1 MVVETAPEIDLLE
14 NMNIVFAGHVDHGK
28 STVIGRLLAD
38 SNALPM
44 GKLEQVRES
53 CERSG
58 IPFEYAYLIDAL
70 KDERSQSIT
79 IDSARV
85 FFKSPRRQY
94 TIIDAPG
101 HIEFV
106 KNMVSGA
113 ARAEAAVLVIDANEG
128 VRENTRRHSYFLW
141 MLGIRKIILAVNKMD
156 LVNYDQAIY
165 EQVKSEFEDFMSG
178 FQLKEVAAVPV
189 SGQSG
194 QNIVSNG
201 ASMPWYS
208 GQPLLSVLDSL
219 ERQVQVG
226 EQPFRMPVQD
236 VYRFTRFGDNRRIV
250 AGRVTSG
257 QVQIGDE
264 VVFYPSGKRS
274 RVKSIEA
281 FSSPALKS
289 AIRSQSTGFTLEEQ
303 IYVHRGEL
311 AVRADEAQPKVTR
324 RFRVSLFWLGKTPLA
339 LHKLYFLKVGTAK
352 VKMQI
357 DRILKVIDASSLAEE
372 TGKNVLRHQ
381 VAECVISTQKPIAFD
396 PAERIVETARFVIVD
411 DYEISGGGIIL
422 EDIPDEES
430 HVRDGVYVRDQKWI
444 RSLITPQK
452 RAENYNQRAAMIII
466 TGKKGAGRKRTGN
479 QLEIALFQSGK
490 KVYFLGIGSVL
501 YGVDADI
508 KGQEGEGIQQEH
520 IRRFAEVSHILLD
533 AGLILVVTA
542 IELTQ
547 NDLKVIQTVVGEDRV
562 RTVWI
567 GEEIT
572 TDLPVNVQLDDN
584 DTEDAVVQIIQMMQ
598 ETGIIFTP

>member
-1 MVVETAPEIDLLE
+1 MAANNPALLE

-44 GKLEQVRES
+44 GKLDQVRES
-53 CERSG
+53 CERAG

-70 KDERSQSIT
+70 KDERKQSIT

-113 ARAEAAVLVIDANEG
+113 ARAEAAVLVIDASEG

-141 MLGIRKIILAVNKMD
+141 MLGIRKIVLAVNKMD
-156 LVNYDQAIY
+156 LVGYDPSVF
-165 EQVKSEFEDFMSG
+165 ERVKEEFEAFMSG
-178 FQLKEVAAVPV
+178 FDLKEVAAVPV

-201 ASMPWYS
+201 AEMPWYT
-208 GQPLLSVLDSL
+208 GQPLLAVLDSL
-219 ERQVQVG
+219 ERQVQEG

-236 VYRFTRFGDNRRIV
+236 VYRFTRFGDNRRII
-250 AGRVTSG
+250 AGRITSG
-257 QVQIGDE
+257 ALRVGDE

-274 RVKSIEA
+274 RVSTLEA
-281 FSSPALKS
+281 FSAPTQHSVGKG
-289 AIRSQSTGFTLEEQ
+289 QSTGFTLEEQ
-303 IYVHRGEL
+303 IYVRRGEL
-311 AVRADEAQPKVTR
+311 AARTGEPQPCVTR
-324 RFRVSLFWLGKTPLA
+324 RFRVSLFWLGKTPLT
-339 LHKLYFLKVGTAK
+339 LHKMYFLKTGTAR
-352 VKMQI
+352 VKMQVEK
-357 DRILKVIDASSLAEE
+357 ILKVVDASSLAENN
-372 TGKNVLRHQ
+372 GNGVQRHQ
-381 VAECVISTQKPIAFD
+381 VAECILATQKAIAFD
-396 PAERIVETARFVIVD
+396 PAEKVVESARFVIVD

-422 EDIPDEES
+422 ENIPDEQS
-430 HVRDGVYVRDQKWI
+430 QVRDGVYVRDQKWI
-444 RSLITPQK
+444 RSLITAQQ
-452 RAENYNQRAAMIII
+452 RAEHYNQRAAMIII

-479 QLEIALFQSGK
+479 SLEMALFQSGK

-508 KGQEGEGIQQEH
+508 KGQEGEDVQQEH

-542 IELTQ
+542 IELTLS
-547 NDLKVIQTVVGEDRV
+547 DLKLIQTVVGEDRV

-572 TDLPVNVQLDDN
+572 TDIPVDVQLDD
-584 DTEDAVVQIIQMMQ
+584 DAPEDAAVQIIQMMQ